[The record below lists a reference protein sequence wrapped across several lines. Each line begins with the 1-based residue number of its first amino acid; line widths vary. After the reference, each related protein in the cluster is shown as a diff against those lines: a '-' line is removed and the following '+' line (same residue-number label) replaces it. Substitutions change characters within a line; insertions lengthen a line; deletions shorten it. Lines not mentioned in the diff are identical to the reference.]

1 MEVAEC
7 KITPGT
13 DKSSQV
19 LEQIWHLNLMTR
31 ETLLKGDLQD
41 NEDTAEYMPRLIF
54 LMQELS
60 SSLSQQ
66 LQHNTEILQDTCQLL
81 NTLQN
86 KHKQLV
92 SSQEIIALVG
102 CLRKINE
109 LFLDT
114 VTHLQEAKNKFYD
127 IRCRHDDKSQSQ
139 IVQDVSNEI
148 VVCEREKTHSGKVSA
163 GVRQRLQV
171 TSPMNERK
179 SPNIHQVQSS
189 ENKTVEKEIA
199 ISVSEKN
206 SDQEQAVSRDL
217 PKLMENEDH
226 KLLQSSHTEQKDCNR
241 KDESH
246 GARPYNKKCP
256 KRAFQEVPGSN
267 GDDII
272 VSGKS
277 EDICDRSVIN
287 LSDQEQAVSEE
298 PPTQME
304 YEDHKPTENSCE
316 EEKDDEKKEEI
327 YEINGNNTNN
337 AIESARSENICNTPA
352 MNLSTN
358 DSEEVERSSPW
369 MNKEFLAEVSGNIEP
384 EVACYITAPSIT
396 LENLVCRII
405 NDMSSL
411 VVEDSEALVSNVI
424 SVACLDQGKL
434 IPFPINIAIPF
445 TARYRGNYRD
455 IMVKVTN
462 MNFQSSYLTPIS
474 FDGYQGNQKGTFAEV
489 KICQLGIFSVV
500 SCLKK
505 ETFTI
510 PKKGLS
516 QKLSMDSRISFYYP
530 PETFSSPVTMQLK
543 VQPIEPSLVSILKA
557 KYDMYHAV
565 VSTSPLVHIQHP
577 SSQPFNKSVSVILPC
592 PPNPEKKRSGDATEH
607 GRASSATVTRVTTAY
622 HLWAMSASVRKH
634 GENLGESLKV
644 LGYRSK
650 EEEWVVLD
658 DVIVRNARNGLVSF
672 EVDEYLESF
681 IVIRLSFA
689 MDNTHL
695 VLFMQALEEA
705 IRSTMANVVLYR
717 KKENPHKI
725 VVSLVLSKELNW
737 ELQNLREEGYF
748 GPPEPTQQFQLR
760 EGEQIHFRFSG
771 NIFASDDGKNF
782 GKAYRLTFHSQR
794 KPRLELQ
801 LQEVDEFGNYSSP
814 HYKGTAVFYKM
825 SRETIAK
832 KWDQPL
838 LPDDYQDQ
846 SPLCK
851 LALTLPKRGKLQG
864 MKDSGHNRD
873 PKQCRVKL
881 KELRQAYQKTRGA
894 NGRSGSEPQTCRFYV
909 ELHAILGGSATTTP
923 AVLFDSF
930 NGDGGNT
937 EAGFG
942 DKEDDDDEVVDSSQ
956 HASGETG
963 FPDSQE
969 LSLTLDLEPV
979 PPEPIQGCLLD
990 PADGEG
996 TSDYM
1001 CFNDHRIFSFPEAS
1015 ED

>member
-13 DKSSQV
+13 VKPSQV
-19 LEQIWHLNLMTR
+19 LEQIWHLNLMIR
-31 ETLLKGDLQD
+31 ETLLKSDLQD
-41 NEDTAEYMPRLIF
+41 NEATAEYVPRLIF
-54 LMQELS
+54 LMQQLS

-92 SSQEIIALVG
+92 SRQEIITLVS
-102 CLRKINE
+102 CLQKINE

-139 IVQDVSNEI
+139 IVQDVFNEI
-148 VVCEREKTHSGKVSA
+148 VVCEEEETHSGKVSA
-163 GVRQRLQV
+163 GVSQPLQV

-179 SPNIHQVQSS
+179 SPNIHQVQPS
-189 ENKTVEKEIA
+189 ENKTVEKETA
-199 ISVSEKN
+199 ISLSEKN
-206 SDQEQAVSRDL
+206 PDQERAVSRDL

-226 KLLQSSHTEQKDCNR
+226 KLLQSSHTEQKDYNR
-241 KDESH
+241 KEESH
-246 GARPYNKKCP
+246 GAGSYNKKCP
-256 KRAFQEVPGSN
+256 NRAFQEVPGSN

-277 EDICDRSVIN
+277 KDICDRSVIN

-316 EEKDDEKKEEI
+316 EEKDDNKKKEI
-327 YEINGNNTNN
+327 YEITGSNRKNT
-337 AIESARSENICNTPA
+337 IESTRLENIWNTPA

-358 DSEEVERSSPW
+358 DSEKVERSSPW
-369 MNKEFLAEVSGNIEP
+369 MNKEFLAEVSGKIEP

-411 VVEDSEALVSNVI
+411 VVEDSEELVSNVI
-424 SVACLDQGKL
+424 SVACLDHGKL

-455 IMVKVTN
+455 IMVKVTD

-474 FDGYQGNQKGTFAEV
+474 FDGCQGNQKGAFAEV

-543 VQPIEPSLVSILKA
+543 VQPIEPSLLSILKA
-557 KYDMYHAV
+557 KYDMYHSV

-577 SSQPFNKSVSVILPC
+577 SSQPFNKSVSIILPC
-592 PPNPEKKRSGDATEH
+592 PPNPEKKRPGDATEH
-607 GRASSATVTRVTTAY
+607 ARAASATVTRVTTAY
-622 HLWAMSASVRKH
+622 HLRAMSASVRKH

-695 VLFMQALEEA
+695 VLFIQALEEA

-717 KKENPHKI
+717 KKENPHRI
-725 VVSLVLSKELNW
+725 VVLLVLSKELNW
-737 ELQNLREEGYF
+737 ELQSLHEEGYF

-760 EGEQIHFRFSG
+760 EGEQIHFRFTG

-782 GKAYRLTFHSQR
+782 GKVYRLIFHSQR

-801 LQEVDEFGNYSSP
+801 LKEVDEFGNYSSP

-825 SRETIAK
+825 TRETIAK
-832 KWDQPL
+832 NWDQPL
-838 LPDDYQDQ
+838 LPADYQDQ

-851 LALTLPKRGKLQG
+851 LALTLPKHEKLINRPQST
-864 MKDSGHNRD
+864 KRIATDSSEALWDNLLYWLAEELSEDNASLLSLHLPIRRSTLQLVRLKCPDNLTHQIYELLCFWKKNLPRSAD
-873 PKQCRVKL
+873 KQRLLSRYLRKSGRSDL
-881 KELRQAYQKTRGA
+881 SEELRFKWENKAFTWQK
-894 NGRSGSEPQTCRFYV
+894 
-909 ELHAILGGSATTTP
+909 HW
-923 AVLFDSF
+923 FDMD
-930 NGDGGNT
+930 N
-937 EAGFG
+937 
-942 DKEDDDDEVVDSSQ
+942 
-956 HASGETG
+956 
-963 FPDSQE
+963 
-969 LSLTLDLEPV
+969 
-979 PPEPIQGCLLD
+979 
-990 PADGEG
+990 
-996 TSDYM
+996 
-1001 CFNDHRIFSFPEAS
+1001 
-1015 ED
+1015 

>member
-139 IVQDVSNEI
+139 IVQVVSNEI

-171 TSPMNERK
+171 TFPMNERK

-189 ENKTVEKEIA
+189 ENKTVEKETA
-199 ISVSEKN
+199 LSVSEKN

-327 YEINGNNTNN
+327 YEINGNNTNK

-530 PETFSSPVTMQLK
+530 PEMFSSPVTMQLK

-705 IRSTMANVVLYR
+705 IRSTMANVVLYQ

-725 VVSLVLSKELNW
+725 VVLLVLSKELNW

-851 LALTLPKRGKLQG
+851 LALTLPKHEKSINRPQSTKRISTDSSEALWDNLLYWLAEELSEDNASLLSLHLPIRRSTLQLVRL
-864 MKDSGHNRD
+864 KCPDNLTHQIYELLCFWKKNLPRSADKQRLLSRYLRKSGRSD
-873 PKQCRVKL
+873 L
-881 KELRQAYQKTRGA
+881 SEELRFKWENKAFTWQKHWFEMD
-894 NGRSGSEPQTCRFYV
+894 N
-909 ELHAILGGSATTTP
+909 
-923 AVLFDSF
+923 
-930 NGDGGNT
+930 
-937 EAGFG
+937 
-942 DKEDDDDEVVDSSQ
+942 
-956 HASGETG
+956 
-963 FPDSQE
+963 
-969 LSLTLDLEPV
+969 
-979 PPEPIQGCLLD
+979 
-990 PADGEG
+990 
-996 TSDYM
+996 
-1001 CFNDHRIFSFPEAS
+1001 
-1015 ED
+1015 

>member
-1 MEVAEC
+1 
-7 KITPGT
+7 
-13 DKSSQV
+13 
-19 LEQIWHLNLMTR
+19 
-31 ETLLKGDLQD
+31 
-41 NEDTAEYMPRLIF
+41 
-54 LMQELS
+54 
-60 SSLSQQ
+60 
-66 LQHNTEILQDTCQLL
+66 
-81 NTLQN
+81 
-86 KHKQLV
+86 
-92 SSQEIIALVG
+92 
-102 CLRKINE
+102 
-109 LFLDT
+109 
-114 VTHLQEAKNKFYD
+114 
-127 IRCRHDDKSQSQ
+127 
-139 IVQDVSNEI
+139 
-148 VVCEREKTHSGKVSA
+148 
-163 GVRQRLQV
+163 
-171 TSPMNERK
+171 MNERK

-189 ENKTVEKEIA
+189 ENKTVEKETA
-199 ISVSEKN
+199 LSVSEKN

-327 YEINGNNTNN
+327 YEINGNNTNK

-530 PETFSSPVTMQLK
+530 PEMFSSPVTMQLK

-705 IRSTMANVVLYR
+705 IRSTMANVVLYQ

-725 VVSLVLSKELNW
+725 VVLLVLSKELNW

-748 GPPEPTQQFQLR
+748 GPPEPMQQFQLR

-851 LALTLPKRGKLQG
+851 LALTLPKHEKSINRPQSTKRISTDSSEALWDNLLYWLAEELSEDNASLLSLHLPIRRSTLQLVRL
-864 MKDSGHNRD
+864 KCPDNLTHQIYELLCFWKKNLPRSADKQRLLSRYLRKSGRSD
-873 PKQCRVKL
+873 L
-881 KELRQAYQKTRGA
+881 SEELRFKWENKAFTWQKHWFEMD
-894 NGRSGSEPQTCRFYV
+894 N
-909 ELHAILGGSATTTP
+909 
-923 AVLFDSF
+923 
-930 NGDGGNT
+930 
-937 EAGFG
+937 
-942 DKEDDDDEVVDSSQ
+942 
-956 HASGETG
+956 
-963 FPDSQE
+963 
-969 LSLTLDLEPV
+969 
-979 PPEPIQGCLLD
+979 
-990 PADGEG
+990 
-996 TSDYM
+996 
-1001 CFNDHRIFSFPEAS
+1001 
-1015 ED
+1015 

>member
-1 MEVAEC
+1 MW
-7 KITPGT
+7 P
-13 DKSSQV
+13 
-19 LEQIWHLNLMTR
+19 
-31 ETLLKGDLQD
+31 
-41 NEDTAEYMPRLIF
+41 
-54 LMQELS
+54 S
-60 SSLSQQ
+60 SSPTFCSF
-66 LQHNTEILQDTCQLL
+66 HRCNSKVPDTVEEDRALPSP
-81 NTLQN
+81 
-86 KHKQLV
+86 K
-92 SSQEIIALVG
+92 IITLVG
-102 CLRKINE
+102 CLQKINE

-163 GVRQRLQV
+163 GVSQRLQV

-189 ENKTVEKEIA
+189 ENKTVEKETA
-199 ISVSEKN
+199 ISLSEKN
-206 SDQEQAVSRDL
+206 PDQEQAVSRDL

-241 KDESH
+241 KEESH

-256 KRAFQEVPGSN
+256 NRAFQEVPGSN

-327 YEINGNNTNN
+327 YEINGNNRNN

-369 MNKEFLAEVSGNIEP
+369 MTKEFLAEVSGNIEP

-411 VVEDSEALVSNVI
+411 VVEDSEELVSNVI

-474 FDGYQGNQKGTFAEV
+474 FDAYQGNQ
-489 KICQLGIFSVV
+489 
-500 SCLKK
+500 
-505 ETFTI
+505 
-510 PKKGLS
+510 
-516 QKLSMDSRISFYYP
+516 
-530 PETFSSPVTMQLK
+530 K

-592 PPNPEKKRSGDATEH
+592 PPNPEKKRSGDATEN

-622 HLWAMSASVRKH
+622 HLRAMSASVRKH

-658 DVIVRNARNGLVSF
+658 DVIVRNARNGLVTF

-725 VVSLVLSKELNW
+725 VVLLVLSKELNW

-748 GPPEPTQQFQLR
+748 GPPEPTQQFQLK

-801 LQEVDEFGNYSSP
+801 LKEVDEFGNYSSP

-832 KWDQPL
+832 NWDQPL

-851 LALTLPKRGKLQG
+851 LALTLPKHEK
-864 MKDSGHNRD
+864 SINR
-873 PKQCRVKL
+873 
-881 KELRQAYQKTRGA
+881 
-894 NGRSGSEPQTCRFYV
+894 PQSTKR
-909 ELHAILGGSATTTP
+909 IST
-923 AVLFDSF
+923 
-930 NGDGGNT
+930 
-937 EAGFG
+937 
-942 DKEDDDDEVVDSSQ
+942 DSS
-956 HASGETG
+956 GT
-963 FPDSQE
+963 
-969 LSLTLDLEPV
+969 
-979 PPEPIQGCLLD
+979 
-990 PADGEG
+990 ADGSYANNAATVGNGKESIKMPVLEKWNEWIKDWRQKRCHSMASMEPTQLTAAVVSIVNSSCIILQYVQNLAKRRHHEG
-996 TSDYM
+996 DCEEDMDTDV
-1001 CFNDHRIFSFPEAS
+1001 PESMGCGNWDIMAAVGLVDTV
-1015 ED
+1015 EH

>member
-41 NEDTAEYMPRLIF
+41 NEDTAEHMPRLIF

-92 SSQEIIALVG
+92 SSQEIIALMG

-650 EEEWVVLD
+650 EEEWVVFD

-737 ELQNLREEGYF
+737 ELQNLHEEGYF

-851 LALTLPKRGKLQG
+851 LALTLPKHEKSINRPQSTKRISTDSSEALWDNLLYWLAEELSEDNASLLSLHLPIRRSTLQLVRL
-864 MKDSGHNRD
+864 KCPDNLTHQIYELLCFWKKNLPRSADKQRLLSRYLRKSGRSD
-873 PKQCRVKL
+873 L
-881 KELRQAYQKTRGA
+881 SEELRFKWENKAFTWQKHWFEMD
-894 NGRSGSEPQTCRFYV
+894 N
-909 ELHAILGGSATTTP
+909 
-923 AVLFDSF
+923 
-930 NGDGGNT
+930 
-937 EAGFG
+937 
-942 DKEDDDDEVVDSSQ
+942 
-956 HASGETG
+956 
-963 FPDSQE
+963 
-969 LSLTLDLEPV
+969 
-979 PPEPIQGCLLD
+979 
-990 PADGEG
+990 
-996 TSDYM
+996 
-1001 CFNDHRIFSFPEAS
+1001 
-1015 ED
+1015 

>member
-1 MEVAEC
+1 MKLQYFGSVLNVR
-7 KITPGT
+7 I
-13 DKSSQV
+13 
-19 LEQIWHLNLMTR
+19 LEQIWHLNLMIR
-31 ETLLKGDLQD
+31 ETLLKSDLQD
-41 NEDTAEYMPRLIF
+41 NEATAEYVPRLIF

-60 SSLSQQ
+60 SSLSQK

-92 SSQEIIALVG
+92 SSQEIITFVG
-102 CLRKINE
+102 CLQKIIE

-139 IVQDVSNEI
+139 IVQDVFNEI
-148 VVCEREKTHSGKVSA
+148 VVCEGEETHSGKVSA
-163 GVRQRLQV
+163 GVSQPLQV

-179 SPNIHQVQSS
+179 SPNIHQVQPS
-189 ENKTVEKEIA
+189 ENKTVGKETA
-199 ISVSEKN
+199 ISLSEKN
-206 SDQEQAVSRDL
+206 PDQEQAVSRDL

-226 KLLQSSHTEQKDCNR
+226 KLLQSSHTEQKDYNG
-241 KDESH
+241 KEESH
-246 GARPYNKKCP
+246 GAGN
-256 KRAFQEVPGSN
+256 
-267 GDDII
+267 
-272 VSGKS
+272 
-277 EDICDRSVIN
+277 
-287 LSDQEQAVSEE
+287 
-298 PPTQME
+298 
-304 YEDHKPTENSCE
+304 
-316 EEKDDEKKEEI
+316 EEI
-327 YEINGNNTNN
+327 YEITGSNRNNT
-337 AIESARSENICNTPA
+337 IESTSLENICNTPA

-358 DSEEVERSSPW
+358 DSEKVERSSPW
-369 MNKEFLAEVSGNIEP
+369 MNKEFLAEVSGKFEP

-405 NDMSSL
+405 NDISSL
-411 VVEDSEALVSNVI
+411 VVEDSEELVSNVI
-424 SVACLDQGKL
+424 SVACLDHGKL

-455 IMVKVTN
+455 IMVKVID

-474 FDGYQGNQKGTFAEV
+474 FDGCQGNQKGAFADV

-510 PKKGLS
+510 PKKGFS

-557 KYDMYHAV
+557 KYDMYHSV

-592 PPNPEKKRSGDATEH
+592 PPNPEKKRPGDATEH
-607 GRASSATVTRVTTAY
+607 ARASSATVTRVTTAY
-622 HLWAMSASVRKH
+622 HLRAMSASVRKH

-695 VLFMQALEEA
+695 VLFIQALEEA

-717 KKENPHKI
+717 KKENPHEI
-725 VVSLVLSKELNW
+725 VVLLVLSKELNW
-737 ELQNLREEGYF
+737 ELQSLREEGYF

-771 NIFASDDGKNF
+771 NIFASDDGKDF
-782 GKAYRLTFHSQR
+782 GKVYKLIFHSQR

-801 LQEVDEFGNYSSP
+801 LKEVDEFGNYSSP
-814 HYKGTAVFYKM
+814 HYKGTAVFYKIT
-825 SRETIAK
+825 RETIAK
-832 KWDQPL
+832 NWDQPL
-838 LPDDYQDQ
+838 LPADYQDQ

-851 LALTLPKRGKLQG
+851 LALTLPKHEKLINRPQST
-864 MKDSGHNRD
+864 KRIATDSSEALWDNLLYWLAEELSEDNASLLSLHLPIRRSTLQLVRLKCPDNLTHQIYELLCFWKKNLPRSAD
-873 PKQCRVKL
+873 KQRLLSRYLRKSGRSDL
-881 KELRQAYQKTRGA
+881 SEELRFKWENKAFTWQKHWFEMD
-894 NGRSGSEPQTCRFYV
+894 N
-909 ELHAILGGSATTTP
+909 
-923 AVLFDSF
+923 
-930 NGDGGNT
+930 
-937 EAGFG
+937 
-942 DKEDDDDEVVDSSQ
+942 
-956 HASGETG
+956 
-963 FPDSQE
+963 
-969 LSLTLDLEPV
+969 
-979 PPEPIQGCLLD
+979 
-990 PADGEG
+990 
-996 TSDYM
+996 
-1001 CFNDHRIFSFPEAS
+1001 
-1015 ED
+1015 

>member
-1 MEVAEC
+1 TDTKYM
-7 KITPGT
+7 ITAGT
-13 DKSSQV
+13 DKPSQV
-19 LEQIWHLNLMTR
+19 LEQIWHLNLMIR
-31 ETLLKGDLQD
+31 ETLLKNDLQD
-41 NEDTAEYMPRLIF
+41 NEATAEYVPRLIF

-60 SSLSQQ
+60 SSLSQK

-92 SSQEIIALVG
+92 SSQDIITFMG
-102 CLRKINE
+102 CLQKIIE

-114 VTHLQEAKNKFYD
+114 VTHLQEAKNKFYV
-127 IRCRHDDKSQSQ
+127 ITCRHDDKSQSQ
-139 IVQDVSNEI
+139 IVQDVFNET
-148 VVCEREKTHSGKVSA
+148 VVCEGEETHSGKVSA
-163 GVRQRLQV
+163 GVSQPLQV

-179 SPNIHQVQSS
+179 SPNIHQDQPS
-189 ENKTVEKEIA
+189 ENKTVGKETA
-199 ISVSEKN
+199 ISLSEKN
-206 SDQEQAVSRDL
+206 PDQEQAVSRDF

-226 KLLQSSHTEQKDCNR
+226 KLLQSSHTEQKDYNG
-241 KDESH
+241 KEESH
-246 GARPYNKKCP
+246 GAGSYNKKCLN
-256 KRAFQEVPGSN
+256 RTFQEVPRSN
-267 GDDII
+267 GEDII
-272 VSGKS
+272 ISGKS
-277 EDICDRSVIN
+277 KDICDRSVIN
-287 LSDQEQAVSEE
+287 LSDQEQTV
-298 PPTQME
+298 
-304 YEDHKPTENSCE
+304 
-316 EEKDDEKKEEI
+316 KK
-327 YEINGNNTNN
+327 
-337 AIESARSENICNTPA
+337 
-352 MNLSTN
+352 
-358 DSEEVERSSPW
+358 VERSSPW
-369 MNKEFLAEVSGNIEP
+369 MNKEFLAEVSGKIEP

-411 VVEDSEALVSNVI
+411 VVEDSEELVSNVI
-424 SVACLDQGKL
+424 SVACLDHGKL

-455 IMVKVTN
+455 IMVKVIN

-474 FDGYQGNQKGTFAEV
+474 FDGCQGNQKGAFAEV

-557 KYDMYHAV
+557 KYDMYHSV

-592 PPNPEKKRSGDATEH
+592 PPNPEKKRPGDATEH
-607 GRASSATVTRVTTAY
+607 ARASSATVTRVTTAY
-622 HLWAMSASVRKH
+622 HLRAMSASVRKH

-695 VLFMQALEEA
+695 VLFIHALEEA

-725 VVSLVLSKELNW
+725 VVLLVLSKELNW
-737 ELQNLREEGYF
+737 ELQSLHEEGYF

-771 NIFASDDGKNF
+771 NIFASDDGKDF
-782 GKAYRLTFHSQR
+782 GKVYRLIFHSQR

-801 LQEVDEFGNYSSP
+801 LKEVDEFGNYSSP
-814 HYKGTAVFYKM
+814 HYKGTAVFYKIT
-825 SRETIAK
+825 RETIAK
-832 KWDQPL
+832 TWDQPL
-838 LPDDYQDQ
+838 LPSDYQDQ
-846 SPLCK
+846 SPLYK
-851 LALTLPKRGKLQG
+851 LALTLPKHEKLINRPQST
-864 MKDSGHNRD
+864 KRIATDSSEALWDNLLYWLAEELSEDNASLLSLHLPIRRSTLQLVRLKCPDNLTHQIYELLCFWKKNLPRSAD
-873 PKQCRVKL
+873 KQRLLSRYLRKSGRSDL
-881 KELRQAYQKTRGA
+881 SEELRFKWENKAFTWQKHWFEMD
-894 NGRSGSEPQTCRFYV
+894 N
-909 ELHAILGGSATTTP
+909 
-923 AVLFDSF
+923 
-930 NGDGGNT
+930 
-937 EAGFG
+937 
-942 DKEDDDDEVVDSSQ
+942 
-956 HASGETG
+956 
-963 FPDSQE
+963 
-969 LSLTLDLEPV
+969 
-979 PPEPIQGCLLD
+979 
-990 PADGEG
+990 
-996 TSDYM
+996 
-1001 CFNDHRIFSFPEAS
+1001 
-1015 ED
+1015 

>member
-92 SSQEIIALVG
+92 SSQEIIALMG

-650 EEEWVVLD
+650 EEEWVVFD

-737 ELQNLREEGYF
+737 ELQNLHEEGYF

-851 LALTLPKRGKLQG
+851 LALTLPKHEKSINRPQSTKRISTDSSEALWDNLLYWLAEELSEDNASLLSLHLPIRRSTLQLVRL
-864 MKDSGHNRD
+864 KCPDNLTHQIYELLCFWKKNLPRSADKQRLLSRYLRKSGRSD
-873 PKQCRVKL
+873 L
-881 KELRQAYQKTRGA
+881 SEELRFKWENKAFTWQKHWFEMD
-894 NGRSGSEPQTCRFYV
+894 N
-909 ELHAILGGSATTTP
+909 
-923 AVLFDSF
+923 
-930 NGDGGNT
+930 
-937 EAGFG
+937 
-942 DKEDDDDEVVDSSQ
+942 
-956 HASGETG
+956 
-963 FPDSQE
+963 
-969 LSLTLDLEPV
+969 
-979 PPEPIQGCLLD
+979 
-990 PADGEG
+990 
-996 TSDYM
+996 
-1001 CFNDHRIFSFPEAS
+1001 
-1015 ED
+1015 

>member
-139 IVQDVSNEI
+139 IVQVVSNEI

-189 ENKTVEKEIA
+189 ENKTVEKETA
-199 ISVSEKN
+199 LSVSEKN

-327 YEINGNNTNN
+327 YEINGNNTNK

-530 PETFSSPVTMQLK
+530 PEMFSSPVTMQLK

-705 IRSTMANVVLYR
+705 IRSTMANVVLYQ

-725 VVSLVLSKELNW
+725 VVLLVLSKELNW

-851 LALTLPKRGKLQG
+851 LALTLPKHEKSINRPQSTKRISTDSSEALWDNLLYWLAEELSEDNASLLSLHLPIRRSTLQLVRL
-864 MKDSGHNRD
+864 KCPDNLTHQIYELLCFWKKNLPRSADKQRLLSRYLRKSGRSD
-873 PKQCRVKL
+873 L
-881 KELRQAYQKTRGA
+881 SEELRFKWENKAFTWQKHWFEMD
-894 NGRSGSEPQTCRFYV
+894 N
-909 ELHAILGGSATTTP
+909 
-923 AVLFDSF
+923 
-930 NGDGGNT
+930 
-937 EAGFG
+937 
-942 DKEDDDDEVVDSSQ
+942 
-956 HASGETG
+956 
-963 FPDSQE
+963 
-969 LSLTLDLEPV
+969 
-979 PPEPIQGCLLD
+979 
-990 PADGEG
+990 
-996 TSDYM
+996 
-1001 CFNDHRIFSFPEAS
+1001 
-1015 ED
+1015 